1 MTAAPDACN
10 LNDTIKAIISALILA
25 SLAIFCAACQG
36 ANQAVSTIPDP
47 PIATSPDASFAV
59 IATETPPP
67 VQSSTPTSFPEET
80 QLPLS
85 HYALTAV
92 LDYDTHEVVVEQHI
106 SYVNTTGSD
115 LNEMLLLIEPNQYPA
130 GFELEEINWK
140 NGDAIADYS
149 LSGRELLIPLPQSL
163 SPLETIDL
171 NLIYRLNLPNQ
182 NAPYGY
188 TDRQTNLGDW
198 YPYVPPYIP
207 GEGWLVREVAFLG
220 EHMAYDMASFEVEI
234 QLTNPSSA
242 NGGLLTIAA
251 SSLPE
256 IEGNIYRY
264 QHSPARNFAWTV
276 SDQYQMLETQVD
288 EITVKGYSFPFHPAA
303 DEPALTETA
312 KALSIFDDLFSPYPH
327 QALSVVEA
335 DFLDGMEYD
344 GLIFL
349 SHAFY
354 DYYTGNHLSNLSI
367 IAAHEVAH
375 QWWYGQV
382 GNDQAIE
389 PWLDEALSTFSELYF
404 YESAYPQDVDWWWQ
418 NRILFHEPQGWVDS
432 TIYEAAG
439 FYPYRDAVYLRGAMF
454 LGELRE
460 LMGQESFLEFLQD
473 YLKQYSH
480 RQVTGDD
487 FFALLSEHNTDDL
500 SGLISSYF
508 ANR

>member
-1 MTAAPDACN
+1 M
-10 LNDTIKAIISALILA
+10 KATFSVLILV
-25 SLAIFCAACQG
+25 SLAILTAACQG
-36 ANQAVSTIPDP
+36 AYQAVSTIPDP
-47 PIATSPDASFAV
+47 PNATSTVASPAV
-59 IATETPPP
+59 IATEAPAPD
-67 VQSSTPTSFPEET
+67 QSPTPTFAPDEI

-85 HYALTAV
+85 QYGLTAQ
-92 LDYDTHEVVVEQHI
+92 LNYDTHEVVVEQHI

-115 LNEMLLLIEPNQYPA
+115 LNELLLLIEPNQYPA
-130 GFELEEINWK
+130 GFQLEEISWE
-140 NGDAIADYS
+140 NGDTITDYS
-149 LSGRELLIPLPQSL
+149 LSGRELVLPLLQSL
-163 SPLETIDL
+163 SPMESIEL
-171 NLIYRLNLPNQ
+171 NLRYRLNLPNQ
-182 NAPYGY
+182 TAPYGC

-220 EHMAYDMASFEVEI
+220 EHTAYDMASFEVEI
-234 QLTNPSSA
+234 QLTSPSSA
-242 NGGLLTIAA
+242 SGGLLTIAA

-256 IEGNIYRY
+256 TEGDIYRY

-276 SDQYQMLETQVD
+276 SDQYQVLETQVD
-288 EITVKGYSFPFHPAA
+288 EFTVKSYSFPFHPSA

-312 KALSIFDDLFSPYPH
+312 KALTIFDDLFGPYPH

-354 DYYTGNHLSNLSI
+354 DYYTGDHLSNLTI

-382 GNDQAIE
+382 GNDQALE
-389 PWLDEALSTFSELYF
+389 PWLDEALSTFSELYY
-404 YESAYPQDVDWWWQ
+404 YENAYPEDVGWWWE
-418 NRILFHEPQGWVDS
+418 NRILFHDPQGWVDS
-432 TIYEAAG
+432 TIYESAG

-454 LGELRE
+454 LGELRD
-460 LMGQESFLEFLQD
+460 LMGQEAFLDFLHD
-473 YLKQYSH
+473 YLKQYNH

-487 FFALLSEHNTDDL
+487 FFDLLSAHTSADL